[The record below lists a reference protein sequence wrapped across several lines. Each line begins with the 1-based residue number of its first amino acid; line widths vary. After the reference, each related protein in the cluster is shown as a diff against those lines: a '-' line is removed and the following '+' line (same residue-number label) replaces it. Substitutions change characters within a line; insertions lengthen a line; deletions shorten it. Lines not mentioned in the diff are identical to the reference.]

1 MYYYLNSQ
9 MYCIHM
15 LPKEGNEFAFSPTQE
30 VILFRMEA
38 YN

>member
-15 LPKEGNEFAFSPTQE
+15 LSKEGSESAFSPTQE
-30 VILFRMEA
+30 AILCRMEA